1 MNKIKVNELL
11 DDWLSANYEIVT
23 KQDLVDCCYGIEY
36 LKITDEDL
44 EKLKKGN
51 CIYCEINAAEYALV
65 ISLGGMK

>member
-11 DDWLSANYEIVT
+11 DTWSSTDYEIVT

-36 LKITDEDL
+36 LKINVEDL

-51 CIYCEINAAEYALV
+51 CIYCEINCGEYALV
-65 ISLGGMK
+65 IALGEMK